1 MAVKEEHQRKTQPN
15 YERRLREEE
24 RKEAHER
31 WRKDLEVRVVL
42 FRGGRWT
49 DVGVGL
55 FKGCAVCGPCCLVVR
70 C

>member
-31 WRKDLEVRVVL
+31 WRKDLEARVCGVRY
-42 FRGGRWT
+42 T
-49 DVGVGL
+49 DVGVEMRS
-55 FKGCAVCGPCCLVVR
+55 GPCLVVH